1 MNKFQR
7 EQSGLLVKDVCFT
20 LKTTHYCEPK
30 DCEPQDCQTGG
41 TSAWA
46 VKSFSYLNCPTWFYF
61 TTVEFLCCSKLLCCG
76 FYAAETAAVFTDGK
90 WEK

>member
-1 MNKFQR
+1 MDFLAKY
-7 EQSGLLVKDVCFT
+7 VIFT
-20 LKTTHYCEPK
+20 LKTTHDCEPK
-30 DCEPQDCQTGG
+30 DCEPQDCQAGG
-41 TSAWA
+41 ASAWA
-46 VKSFSYLNCPTWFYF
+46 VIAFSYLNCPTWFSF